1 MQIKQ
6 LIIATGGLLSLV
18 GTGSITPAQAALL
31 DFSFEGENGVKGSLT
46 LDTDAVASDVPAD
59 FGFGTG
65 TLYSNAVSDFDLSA
79 PERGLNFNGETAD
92 YQILTNP
99 TPPPPNSP
107 VTPPPGGALFPPGTT
122 LSGVVY
128 PSECSEGVF
137 TCNFSIP
144 IFYTGDVS
152 ELPELSDDVN
162 SYSTQRIEFFDFNP
176 ETQSLEVNRE
186 AFTSSNITSNA
197 VASNTASV
205 PETSSNL
212 SLFAL
217 GILGAGWLFKREL
230 SKAV

>member
-6 LIIATGGLLSLV
+6 LIIAAGGVVSLAL
-18 GTGSITPAQAALL
+18 GSGGITPAEAALL
-31 DFSFEGENGVKGSLT
+31 DFSFENENGVKGSLT

-65 TLYSNAVSDFDLSA
+65 ILYSDAVSDFDLSV

-99 TPPPPNSP
+99 TPPPPNAP

-137 TCNFSIP
+137 TCEFSVP

-152 ELPELSDDVN
+152 ELPELSDNVD
-162 SYSTQRIEFFDFNP
+162 SYSTERIEFFDLNP
-176 ETQSLEVNRE
+176 ETQSLEVTRE
-186 AFTSSNITSNA
+186 IFTSSNITSK
-197 VASNTASV
+197 TASV
-205 PETSSNL
+205 AEGNSSF
-212 SLFAL
+212 SLLAL
-217 GILGAGWLFKREL
+217 GIVGGGLLLKRKL
-230 SKAV
+230 KLAV

>member
-6 LIIATGGLLSLV
+6 LIIAAGGVVSLAL
-18 GTGSITPAQAALL
+18 GSGGITPAEAALL
-31 DFSFEGENGVKGSLT
+31 DFSFENENGVKGSLT

-65 TLYSNAVSDFDLSA
+65 ILYSDAVSDFDLSV

-99 TPPPPNSP
+99 TPPPPNAP

-137 TCNFSIP
+137 TCEFSVP

-152 ELPELSDDVN
+152 ELPELSDNVD
-162 SYSTQRIEFFDFNP
+162 SYSTERIEFFDLNP
-176 ETQSLEVNRE
+176 ETQSLEVSRE
-186 AFTSSNITSNA
+186 IFTSSNITSK
-197 VASNTASV
+197 TASV
-205 PETSSNL
+205 AEGNSSF
-212 SLFAL
+212 SLLAL
-217 GILGAGWLFKREL
+217 GIVGGGLLLKRKL
-230 SKAV
+230 KLAV

>member
-6 LIIATGGLLSLV
+6 LIIAVAGVVSLAL
-18 GTGSITPAQAALL
+18 GSGEIKPARASLL
-31 DFSFEGENGVKGSLT
+31 DFRFENDNGVTGFFT
-46 LDTDAVASDVPAD
+46 LDTDAEASDVPAD

-65 TLYSNAVSDFDLSA
+65 ILYSNAVSDFDLSV

-99 TPPPPNSP
+99 TPPPPNAP
-107 VTPPPGGALFPPGTT
+107 VTPPPGGALFPEGTT

-137 TCNFSIP
+137 SCEFSVP
-144 IFYTGDVS
+144 IFYTGDVA

-162 SYSTQRIEFFDFNP
+162 SYSTERIEFFDLNP
-176 ETQSLEVNRE
+176 ETQRLEVNRE
-186 AFTSSNITSNA
+186 IFTSSNITSKTAAIPEGN
-197 VASNTASV
+197 SNF
-205 PETSSNL
+205 

-217 GILGAGWLFKREL
+217 GILGGGLLLKRKL
-230 SKAV
+230 KLAV

>member
-6 LIIATGGLLSLV
+6 LIIAAGGVVSLAL
-18 GTGSITPAQAALL
+18 GSGGITPAEAALL
-31 DFSFEGENGVKGSLT
+31 DFSFENENGVKGSLT

-65 TLYSNAVSDFDLSA
+65 ILYSNAVSDFDLSV

-99 TPPPPNSP
+99 TPPPPNAP
-107 VTPPPGGALFPPGTT
+107 VTPPPGGALFPEGTT

-137 TCNFSIP
+137 SCEFSVP
-144 IFYTGDVS
+144 IFYTGDVA

-162 SYSTQRIEFFDFNP
+162 SYSTERIEFFDLNP
-176 ETQSLEVNRE
+176 ETQRLEVNRE
-186 AFTSSNITSNA
+186 IFTSSNITSK
-197 VASNTASV
+197 TAAI
-205 PETSSNL
+205 PEGNSSF

-217 GILGAGWLFKREL
+217 GILGGGLLLKRKL
-230 SKAV
+230 KLAV

>member
-6 LIIATGGLLSLV
+6 FIIAAGGVISLV
-18 GTGSITPAQAALL
+18 VGMGEIKPATASLL
-31 DFSFEGENGVKGSLT
+31 DFSFENQNGVKGSFT
-46 LDTDAVASDVPAD
+46 LDTDTIASDVPAD

-65 TLYSNAVSDFDLSA
+65 ILYSNAVSDFDLSV

-99 TPPPPNSP
+99 TPPPPDSP
-107 VTPPPGGALFPPGTT
+107 VTPPPGGALFPEGTT

-137 TCNFSIP
+137 TCEFSVP

-152 ELPELSDDVN
+152 ELPELSDSVN
-162 SYSTQRIEFFDFNP
+162 SYSTERIEFFDINP
-176 ETQSLEVNRE
+176 ETQRLEVNRE
-186 AFTSSNITSNA
+186 IFTSSNITSK
-197 VASNTASV
+197 TASV
-205 PETSSNL
+205 PEGNSSL

-217 GILGAGWLFKREL
+217 GIVGAGLLLKRKL
-230 SKAV
+230 KLAV

>member
-6 LIIATGGLLSLV
+6 SIIAVGGLLSLM

-31 DFSFEGENGVKGSLT
+31 DFSFENENGVKGSLT
-46 LDTDAVASDVPAD
+46 LDTEAVASDVPAD

-65 TLYSNAVSDFDLSA
+65 ILYSNAVSDFDLSV

-137 TCNFSIP
+137 TCSFSIP

-152 ELPELSDDVN
+152 QLPELSDNVN
-162 SYSTQRIEFFDFNP
+162 SYSTERIEFFDFNP
-176 ETQSLEVNRE
+176 ETQSLEVTRE
-186 AFTSSNITSNA
+186 IFTSSNITSN
-197 VASNTASV
+197 TASV
-205 PETSSNL
+205 PEGNSSF

-217 GILGAGWLFKREL
+217 GILGGGWLFKREL
-230 SKAV
+230 RKAV

>member
-6 LIIATGGLLSLV
+6 LIIATGGLLSLAL

-31 DFSFEGENGVKGSLT
+31 DFSFENENGLTGSFT
-46 LDTDAVASDVPAD
+46 LDTEAEASEVPAD

-65 TLYSNAVSDFDLSA
+65 ILYSNTVSDFDLSV

-99 TPPPPNSP
+99 TPPPPDSP

-144 IFYTGDVS
+144 IFYTGDVA
-152 ELPELSDDVN
+152 ELPELSDNVD
-162 SYSTQRIEFFDFNP
+162 SYSTERIEFFDFNP
-176 ETQSLEVNRE
+176 ETQTLEVNRE
-186 AFTSSNITSNA
+186 IFTSSNITFKTVS
-197 VASNTASV
+197 VAEGN
-205 PETSSNL
+205 SSL

-217 GILGAGWLFKREL
+217 GIVGGGLLFKRRL
-230 SKAV
+230 NRAV

>member
-6 LIIATGGLLSLV
+6 LIIAVGGVVSLAL
-18 GTGSITPAQAALL
+18 GSGEIKPARASLL
-31 DFSFEGENGVKGSLT
+31 DFSFENENGVTGSFI

-65 TLYSNAVSDFDLSA
+65 ILYSDAVSDFDLSV

-99 TPPPPNSP
+99 TPPPPDSP
-107 VTPPPGGALFPPGTT
+107 VTPPPGGALFPEGTT

-137 TCNFSIP
+137 TCEFSVP

-162 SYSTQRIEFFDFNP
+162 SYSTERIEFFDFNP
-176 ETQSLEVNRE
+176 ETQRLEVNRE
-186 AFTSSNITSNA
+186 IFTSSNITSK
-197 VASNTASV
+197 TASV
-205 PETSSNL
+205 PEGNSNF

-217 GILGAGWLFKREL
+217 GILGGGLLLKRKL
-230 SKAV
+230 KLAV

>member
-6 LIIATGGLLSLV
+6 LIIAAGGVVSLAL
-18 GTGSITPAQAALL
+18 GSGGITPAEAALL
-31 DFSFEGENGVKGSLT
+31 DFSFENENGVKGSLT

-65 TLYSNAVSDFDLSA
+65 ILYSDAVSDFDLSV

-99 TPPPPNSP
+99 TPPPPNAP

-137 TCNFSIP
+137 TCEFSVP

-152 ELPELSDDVN
+152 ELPELSDNVD
-162 SYSTQRIEFFDFNP
+162 SYSTERIEFFDLNP
-176 ETQSLEVNRE
+176 ETQSLEVSRE
-186 AFTSSNITSNA
+186 IFTRSNITSK
-197 VASNTASV
+197 TASV
-205 PETSSNL
+205 AEGNSSF
-212 SLFAL
+212 SLLAL
-217 GILGAGWLFKREL
+217 GIVGGGLLLKRKL
-230 SKAV
+230 KLAV

>member
-6 LIIATGGLLSLV
+6 SIIAVGGLLSLTL

-31 DFSFEGENGVKGSLT
+31 DFSFENENGVKGSLT
-46 LDTDAVASDVPAD
+46 LDTEAVASDVPAD

-65 TLYSNAVSDFDLSA
+65 ILYSDAVSDFDLSV

-99 TPPPPNSP
+99 TPPPPDSP

-137 TCNFSIP
+137 TCEFSIP

-152 ELPELSDDVN
+152 QLPELSDDVN
-162 SYSTQRIEFFDFNP
+162 SYSTERIEFFDFNP

-186 AFTSSNITSNA
+186 TFTSSNITSK
-197 VASNTASV
+197 TASV
-205 PETSSNL
+205 PEGNSSL

-217 GILGAGWLFKREL
+217 GIVGGGLLFKREL
-230 SKAV
+230 RKAV